1 MFKNRLWLSMIK
13 TLIPKLFPER
23 MERWQGRVV
32 VVTGAGAGIGA
43 AISQSKNTLQFI
55 YIKIFN
61 IVPKGSFLWHNFS
74 SSQKRINNYD

>member
-1 MFKNRLWLSMIK
+1 MTISTMFKNRLWLSMIK
-13 TLIPKLFPER
+13 TLIPKLFPEK

-55 YIKIFN
+55 YKN
-61 IVPKGSFLWHNFS
+61 I
-74 SSQKRINNYD
+74 